1 MKYTVSIG
9 NGHCEIEQ
17 FLADTLMDIKTH
29 FRKEYP
35 TREEQAQ
42 LYVNVRTLRQGGG
55 SSPTY
60 CKPFKLLAF
69 YKLEVSL

>member
-17 FLADTLMDIKTH
+17 FTANTLMEIKAH
-29 FRKEYP
+29 FHTEYP

-42 LYVNVRTLRQGGG
+42 LYVNVRTLRCGG

>member
-42 LYVNVRTLRQGGG
+42 LYVNVRTTGED
-55 SSPTY
+55 
-60 CKPFKLLAF
+60 FNNFNALLEWAG
-69 YKLEVSL
+69 Y